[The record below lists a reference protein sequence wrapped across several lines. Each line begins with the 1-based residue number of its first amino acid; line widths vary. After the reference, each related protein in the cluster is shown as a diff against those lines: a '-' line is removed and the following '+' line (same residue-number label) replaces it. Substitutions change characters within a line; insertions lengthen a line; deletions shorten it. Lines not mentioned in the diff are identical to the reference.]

1 MRALANAK
9 WVAISQFSRIG
20 SQLANLFV
28 LAKIL
33 PPYDYGLMAM
43 ASMVTTFAFLLRDQ
57 GTSAVLI
64 QKEDI
69 NHNII
74 NTVFWFNV
82 LFASGITL
90 AIILASP
97 LISHYFN
104 QPKLE
109 SILVILALIFP
120 LSGSTISHQALLER
134 ESQFKKLAIIDIN
147 ASVIAM
153 VFAII
158 FALMG
163 AGVYS
168 LVIQAVLMVLITSGQ
183 LWFVSPWRPHGKPNW
198 TELKALLP
206 FTGHMSAYQFISY
219 FSSNADTL
227 IIGRLLG
234 PTPLGIYSMAYRI
247 MMFPVQNI
255 TYASIRA
262 LLPIMSRQQAALE
275 EMGAL
280 YLQSLKTISL
290 ITAPLMGL
298 MFALREPFVMVL
310 FGSKWSAVADVLAWL
325 AIVGFIQ
332 SISYA
337 SGTVLMAQGKTKLLM
352 QLAIFSS
359 LVHVIAFVAGSKHG
373 VVGVAEYYFYASLLV
388 GSVFIFTSAFKCH
401 LTVIKTLY
409 SFMPQVIITSG
420 VVLIVQKLFAV
431 WSHYH
436 KVDFFLLAYMFM
448 IGFIMQ
454 ALIYALCFRNEMG
467 TLVRK
472 LYKGR
477 NLKAF

>member
-1 MRALANAK
+1 MRALSNAK
-9 WVAISQFSRIG
+9 WVAVSQFSRIG

-33 PPYDYGLMAM
+33 PPHDYGLMAM

-64 QKEDI
+64 QKEEI

-82 LFASGITL
+82 LFATCIAFG
-90 AIILASP
+90 IILASP
-97 LISHYFN
+97 LISRYFN
-104 QPKLE
+104 QPGLE
-109 SILVILALIFP
+109 MILIILALIFP
-120 LSGSTISHQALLER
+120 VSGSTISHQALLER
-134 ESQFKKLAIIDIN
+134 KSEFKKLAIIDIN
-147 ASVIAM
+147 ASLIAM
-153 VFAII
+153 GVAIV

-183 LWFVSPWRPHGKPNW
+183 LWFVSEWRPKGKPVW
-198 TELKALLP
+198 RELKALLP

-219 FSSNADTL
+219 FSSNADTM

-234 PTPLGIYSMAYRI
+234 ASPLGVYSMAYRI

-262 LLPIMSRQQAALE
+262 LLPIMSRQQSALE

-280 YLQSLKTISL
+280 YLQALKTISL

-298 MFALREPFVMVL
+298 MFALREPFVMVI
-310 FGSKWSAVADVLAWL
+310 FGAKWSGVADVLTWL

-337 SGTVLMAQGKTKLLM
+337 SGTVLMAQGRAKLLM

-359 LVHVIAFVAGSKHG
+359 LVHVIAFVLGSSHG
-373 VVGVAEYYFYASLLV
+373 IVGVAQYYFYASLVV
-388 GSVFIFTSAFKCH
+388 GGVFIFTSAFKCH
-401 LTVIKTLY
+401 LTVMKTLS
-409 SFMPQVIITSG
+409 SFMPQVMITLLT
-420 VVLIVQKLFAV
+420 VLVVQKLLEV
-431 WSHYH
+431 WAQHH
-436 KVDFFLLAYMFM
+436 KTDLFLLAYLFM
-448 IGFIMQ
+448 IGFAIQVLMYTIFFRQ
-454 ALIYALCFRNEMG
+454 EMTALAK
-467 TLVRK
+467 K
-472 LYKGR
+472 LYSKR
-477 NLKAF
+477 LPA